1 MKTILLLLFVVL
13 LCSCDKAMVGVNKID
28 LDVDRGP
35 VIKRVRV
42 ENDQI
47 IVTGKNLNVVTAAK
61 VQGGLNHTF
70 TIESKTR
77 DTLVLNARSSLNFL
91 VGQVLSLVLSSA
103 YADAIYP
110 LNFEL
115 QNGQVTAAK
124 LNHMGASVNQ
134 FLRFNGTSW
143 APASLLYGQTYAGAY
158 DANSD
163 TPDIVALGGAAGTY
177 YIVSV
182 AGTQDVGAGPTNF
195 DIGDLV
201 VFNGTIWERVPVGST
216 SVTSFNG
223 RSGVVVPLS
232 GDYSWSMLTQAGG
245 KITGSSLSEIADV
258 DVSAVQDGDIL
269 KWDAGASTWI
279 SGPDVVA
286 ISDGSVTNTKIAA
299 NAVDSSK
306 INDSSIVNA
315 DVSPTAAIA
324 QSKIA
329 NLTADLAA
337 KEPLLATGA
346 ATDYYRGDKVWRDLA
361 TDVRGTALTGYAVD
375 PMPTALS
382 AVDTIIG
389 AFGKLE
395 GFINQ
400 LESDLDDAGLWTKAT
415 NDVYYNTGNV
425 TIGSTTV
432 QANTKLDV
440 NGQIRSGSASIA
452 SGNVN
457 FGSGNTITT
466 SFDCS
471 SDITFANLRDGG
483 SYTLIVTDPDTTQ
496 CDFDTTLTGDDAGV
510 VTFRYRPANG
520 LRTASSHT
528 VYSLIRAGNI
538 VYVSWISGF

>member
-361 TDVRGTALTGYAVD
+361 TDVRGTALTGYAAD
-375 PMPTALS
+375 PMPTALN